1 MMTNKIVVVFVHGWS
16 VAHTD
21 TYGGLPA
28 HLSAEAKALGIDIQ
42 LEEIYLGR
50 YISFPDEIRISDI
63 SRAFSAAVEDQL
75 SGLLK
80 IGNRFMC
87 ITHSA
92 GAQ

>member
-1 MMTNKIVVVFVHGWS
+1 MMTNKIIVVFVHGWS
-16 VAHTD
+16 VTNLD
-21 TYGGLPA
+21 TYGGLPTR
-28 HLSAEAKALGIDIQ
+28 LSAEAKALGIDIQ

-50 YISFPDEIRISDI
+50 YISFHDEVRVSDI
-63 SRAFSAAVEDQL
+63 SRTFSAAVEDQF